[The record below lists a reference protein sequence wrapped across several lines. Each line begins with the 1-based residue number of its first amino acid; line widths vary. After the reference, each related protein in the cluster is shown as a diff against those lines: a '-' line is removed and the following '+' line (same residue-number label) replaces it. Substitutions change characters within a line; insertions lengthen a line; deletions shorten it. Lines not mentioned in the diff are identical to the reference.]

1 MINHEIVLEKVNEV
15 FIRTSKITLEQQLEL
30 SEAFSCKIKDWW
42 FNPKVKAGTWDG
54 SIRYYNRNTCEFP
67 TGLLPYFINW
77 CKQFNYNYKFDFDV
91 NDLKCD
97 ISDEEIDK
105 IYQKVFKNS
114 FKLREY
120 QNLAIRKALRSKR
133 GIIEHPTASGKSSL
147 IYTLIR
153 FALFTKD
160 KKILLIVPSINLV
173 EQMFNDFIDYGWD
186 TAESYVSLIYGTSK
200 KKDLDKPIIVST
212 WQSIY
217 KKDISFFE
225 DFGMVICD
233 EVHGTKAISYKSILE
248 KCINAEYRIGL
259 TGSLQDKE
267 DKNDKADHLTI
278 VGYMGP
284 VIARESTR
292 DLIDKGFLSDIKIVN
307 LLLKYEEKYINLTKF
322 ESYNYQQEIEIIQ
335 EHKKRNKVLD
345 FIINNADKSH
355 NILILCHEIDD
366 HLKIV
371 EEYLRQTQEGWKINI
386 IHGKINANKRELIRH
401 DMIDNG
407 GNILLASYGTLSTGV
422 NIPRLHQVVFF
433 SSYKSKI
440 KILQSIGRGLRK
452 HNSKDKLILWDITDD
467 MTYKTYNTGREILHQ
482 NYVYKHWLQRLKY
495 YKQQGFKFI
504 NKEIFLENL

>member
-335 EHKKRNKVLD
+335 EHKKQKKVDLPV
-345 FIINNADKSH
+345 SH
-355 NILILCHEIDD
+355 PD
-366 HLKIV
+366 
-371 EEYLRQTQEGWKINI
+371 
-386 IHGKINANKRELIRH
+386 
-401 DMIDNG
+401 
-407 GNILLASYGTLSTGV
+407 
-422 NIPRLHQVVFF
+422 
-433 SSYKSKI
+433 
-440 KILQSIGRGLRK
+440 SIFW
-452 HNSKDKLILWDITDD
+452 NF
-467 MTYKTYNTGREILHQ
+467 
-482 NYVYKHWLQRLKY
+482 QRTFEK
-495 YKQQGFKFI
+495 
-504 NKEIFLENL
+504 